1 MAGLLIEDVF
11 VPPLGNKQ
19 KESPLPGF
27 NFPKENYEVK
37 SPDNA
42 FNKIGLSKE
51 AAKEKFKQLPNQ
63 IKALF
68 VASEEKFK
76 GGISQLKFNPF
87 SKGNPLYGPSRSY
100 MFFFNYQN
108 IAVVE
113 VLDGYETSNDGK
125 NRNFL
130 SKPKFKLLTEEVYNS
145 IKGKAVLCRV
155 RRYMDNNFIKPFN
168 DFYLEL
174 PFYDEYFILKDAGKP
189 IVKMDPALP
198 QVADIVRQIAKAAN
212 NNIPPEVVHVGP
224 QGAGINRPKESPP
237 NNPPPAPDKA
247 PNPPGAKPNRAGGGR

>member
-1 MAGLLIEDVF
+1 M
-11 VPPLGNKQ
+11 
-19 KESPLPGF
+19 
-27 NFPKENYEVK
+27 
-37 SPDNA
+37 
-42 FNKIGLSKE
+42 
-51 AAKEKFKQLPNQ
+51 PNQ

-76 GGISQLKFNPF
+76 GGISQLKFTPF

-155 RRYMDNNFIKPFN
+155 R
-168 DFYLEL
+168 
-174 PFYDEYFILKDAGKP
+174 
-189 IVKMDPALP
+189 MDPALP